1 MHEGIDVNAL
11 NRHANAQRRSR
22 IDIEQLAGRLH
33 EQGPE
38 PLAAANGRMAHGLL
52 KPPPGIVGRGEEMNE
67 LRVNIARN
75 KIGRASCGERV
86 CQYVCISVVEVVVK
100 KNKVRMT

>member
-38 PLAAANGRMAHGLL
+38 PLAAANGRMAHGLI
-52 KPPPGIVGRGEEMNE
+52 KPPPGIVGRGEQMNE

-75 KIGRASCGERV
+75 TFNRWRSEEHTSELQSLMR
-86 CQYVCISVVEVVVK
+86 ISYAALCLQK
-100 KNKVRMT
+100 KK